1 MAVRASSAIL
11 WACSTTEGIREQY
24 DTFNSCCGQGCES
37 LIVFFGSA
45 SFDNF
50 GLDVEF
56 FQRAHGF
63 AKLDGNI
70 RIV

>member
-1 MAVRASSAIL
+1 MAVRA
-11 WACSTTEGIREQY
+11 
-24 DTFNSCCGQGCES
+24 
-37 LIVFFGSA
+37 
-45 SFDNF
+45 DNF